1 VSEQTQVYR
10 QLRFRRPPGATEIL
24 LVRHGESAPAN
35 PSEPF
40 PMVEGHSDPPLD
52 PVGHRQAQQVA
63 ARILAS
69 GEHVAAIYVT
79 TLQRTHQTA
88 APLARA
94 LEIEPQVERD
104 LREVN
109 LGEWEGGGL
118 FRKHVS
124 EGHPVALEMAS
135 TGRWDVI
142 PGAEKSEALEA
153 RVRSGIRRIAER
165 HPDQTVVVVAHGG
178 VIGQVL
184 AIATGG
190 RSFAFS
196 GADNASISH
205 LVIAGERWIVRRF
218 NDTGHLTSMFTE
230 FAEPPA

>member
-1 VSEQTQVYR
+1 MSEETQTYR

-24 LVRHGESAPAN
+24 LVRHGESAPAK
-35 PSEPF
+35 PTEPF
-40 PMVEGHSDPPLD
+40 PLVDGHSDPPLD

-63 ARILAS
+63 SRILAS
-69 GEHVAAIYVT
+69 GEAIAAIYVT

-94 LEIEPQVERD
+94 LEMEPQLEAD

-124 EGHPVALEMAS
+124 EGHPIALEMAA

-142 PGAEKSEALEA
+142 PGAEPSEAFEA
-153 RVRSGIRRIAER
+153 RVRGAISRIAER

-178 VIGQVL
+178 VIGQVMS
-184 AIATGG
+184 IATGG
-190 RSFAFS
+190 RAFAFS

-205 LVIAGERWIVRRF
+205 LVIAGDRWIVRRF
-218 NDTGHLTSMFTE
+218 NDTGHLGPRFTE

>member
-1 VSEQTQVYR
+1 M
-10 QLRFRRPPGATEIL
+10 

-40 PMVEGHSDPPLD
+40 PMVEGHSDPALD

-69 GEHVAAIYVT
+69 GEAIAAIYVT

-124 EGHPVALEMAS
+124 EGHPIALEMS
-135 TGRWDVI
+135 RTGRWDVI
-142 PGAEKSEALEA
+142 PGAEKSEDLEA
-153 RVRSGIRRIAER
+153 RVRAAISRIAER
-165 HPDQTVVVVAHGG
+165 HPDETVVVVAHGG
-178 VIGQVL
+178 IIGQVL
-184 AIATGG
+184 SIATGG
-190 RSFAFS
+190 RAFGFS

-205 LVIAGERWIVRRF
+205 LVIAGDRWIVRRF
-218 NDTGHLTSMFTE
+218 NDTGHLSSMFTE
-230 FAEPPA
+230 FPEPPA

>member
-1 VSEQTQVYR
+1 MSDAPQTYR

-35 PSEPF
+35 PEEPF

-52 PVGHRQAQQVA
+52 PVGERQAQQVA

-69 GEHVAAIYVT
+69 GEEIAAIYVT

-94 LEIEPQVERD
+94 LQIEPQVERD

-124 EGHPVALEMAS
+124 EGHPIALEMAR

-142 PGAEKSEALEA
+142 PGAEPAAELEA
-153 RVRSGIRRIAER
+153 RVRAAISRIADR

-178 VIGQVL
+178 VIGQVMAL
-184 AIATGG
+184 A
-190 RSFAFS
+190 
-196 GADNASISH
+196 
-205 LVIAGERWIVRRF
+205 
-218 NDTGHLTSMFTE
+218 
-230 FAEPPA
+230 

>member
-1 VSEQTQVYR
+1 
-10 QLRFRRPPGATEIL
+10 
-24 LVRHGESAPAN
+24 
-35 PSEPF
+35 
-40 PMVEGHSDPPLD
+40 MVDGHSDPPLD

-69 GEHVAAIYVT
+69 GERVTAIYVT

-94 LEIEPQVERD
+94 LEIEPQVEAD

-124 EGHPVALEMAS
+124 EGHPLALEMAR

-142 PGAEKSEALEA
+142 PGAEPSDVLQA
-153 RVRSGIRRIAER
+153 RVRAAVGRIAAA

-178 VIGQVL
+178 VIGQVM

-190 RSFAFS
+190 RAFSFS

-205 LVIAGERWIVRRF
+205 LVIAGARWIVRRF
-218 NDTGHLTSMFTE
+218 NDTGHLSSTFTE

>member
-1 VSEQTQVYR
+1 M
-10 QLRFRRPPGATEIL
+10 
-24 LVRHGESAPAN
+24 RHGESAPAK

-40 PMVEGHSDPPLD
+40 PMVDGHSDPPLD
-52 PVGHRQAQQVA
+52 PVGRRQAQQVA

-69 GEHVAAIYVT
+69 GEAIAAIYVT

-94 LEIEPQVERD
+94 LEIEPQVEAD

-118 FRKHVS
+118 FRKYVS
-124 EGHPVALEMAS
+124 EGHPVALEMTAS
-135 TGRWDVI
+135 GRWDVI
-142 PGAEKSEALEA
+142 PGAEPAEAFES
-153 RVRSGIRRIAER
+153 RVRAAISRIAER

-178 VIGQVL
+178 VIGQVMS
-184 AIATGG
+184 IASGG

-205 LVIAGERWIVRRF
+205 LVIAGERWMVRRF
-218 NDTGHLTSMFTE
+218 NDTGHLGSMFTE

>member
-1 VSEQTQVYR
+1 
-10 QLRFRRPPGATEIL
+10 
-24 LVRHGESAPAN
+24 
-35 PSEPF
+35 
-40 PMVEGHSDPPLD
+40 MVEGHSDPALD

-69 GEHVAAIYVT
+69 GEAIAAIYVT

-124 EGHPVALEMAS
+124 EGHPIALEMS
-135 TGRWDVI
+135 RTGRWDVI
-142 PGAEKSEALEA
+142 PGAEKSEDLEA
-153 RVRSGIRRIAER
+153 RVRAAISRIAER
-165 HPDQTVVVVAHGG
+165 HPDETVVVVAHGG
-178 VIGQVL
+178 IIGQVL
-184 AIATGG
+184 SIATGG
-190 RSFAFS
+190 RAFGFS

-205 LVIAGERWIVRRF
+205 LVIAGDRWIVRRF
-218 NDTGHLTSMFTE
+218 NDTGHLSSMFTE
-230 FAEPPA
+230 FPEPPA

>member
-1 VSEQTQVYR
+1 
-10 QLRFRRPPGATEIL
+10 
-24 LVRHGESAPAN
+24 
-35 PSEPF
+35 
-40 PMVEGHSDPPLD
+40 MVEGHSDPPLD
-52 PVGHRQAQQVA
+52 PVGARQAQQVA

-69 GEHVAAIYVT
+69 GEEIAAIYVT

-94 LEIEPQVERD
+94 LQIEPQVERD

-124 EGHPVALEMAS
+124 EGHPIALEMAR

-142 PGAEKSEALEA
+142 PGAEPAEVLEA
-153 RVRSGIRRIAER
+153 RVRSAISRIAER
-165 HPDQTVVVVAHGG
+165 HPEQTVVVVAHGG
-178 VIGQVL
+178 VIGQVM
-184 AIATGG
+184 AIATEG
-190 RSFAFS
+190 RAFAFS

-205 LVIAGERWIVRRF
+205 LVIAGERWIVRRY
-218 NDTGHLTSMFTE
+218 NDTGHLTSAFTE
-230 FAEPPA
+230 APELPSS

>member
-1 VSEQTQVYR
+1 
-10 QLRFRRPPGATEIL
+10 
-24 LVRHGESAPAN
+24 
-35 PSEPF
+35 
-40 PMVEGHSDPPLD
+40 MVEGHSDPPLD
-52 PVGHRQAQQVA
+52 PVGERQAQQVA

-69 GEHVAAIYVT
+69 GEEIAAIYVT

-94 LEIEPQVERD
+94 LQIEPQVERD

-124 EGHPVALEMAS
+124 EGHPIALEMAR

-142 PGAEKSEALEA
+142 PGAEPAAELEA
-153 RVRSGIRRIAER
+153 RVRAAISRIADR

-178 VIGQVL
+178 VIGQVMAL
-184 AIATGG
+184 ATEG
-190 RSFAFS
+190 RPFAFS

-205 LVIAGERWIVRRF
+205 LVIAGERWIVRRY
-218 NDTGHLTSMFTE
+218 NDTGHLTSTFTE
-230 FAEPPA
+230 APEPPSS

>member
-1 VSEQTQVYR
+1 MSEQTQVYR

-69 GEHVAAIYVT
+69 GEQIAAIYVT

-124 EGHPVALEMAS
+124 EGHPVALEMAA

-153 RVRSGIRRIAER
+153 RVRAGITRIAER

-184 AIATGG
+184 SIATGG

-205 LVIAGERWIVRRF
+205 LVIAGKRWIVRRF
-218 NDTGHLTSMFTE
+218 NDTGHLSSMFTE
-230 FAEPPA
+230 APEPPA

>member
-1 VSEQTQVYR
+1 
-10 QLRFRRPPGATEIL
+10 
-24 LVRHGESAPAN
+24 
-35 PSEPF
+35 
-40 PMVEGHSDPPLD
+40 MVEGHSDPALD

-69 GEHVAAIYVT
+69 GEAIAAIYVT

-124 EGHPVALEMAS
+124 EGHPIALEMS
-135 TGRWDVI
+135 RTGRWDVI

-153 RVRSGIRRIAER
+153 RVRAAISRIAER
-165 HPDQTVVVVAHGG
+165 HPDETVVVVAHGG
-178 VIGQVL
+178 IIGQVL
-184 AIATGG
+184 SIATGG
-190 RSFAFS
+190 RAFGFS

-205 LVIAGERWIVRRF
+205 LVIAGDRWIVRRF
-218 NDTGHLTSMFTE
+218 NDTGHLSSMFTE
-230 FAEPPA
+230 FPEPPA